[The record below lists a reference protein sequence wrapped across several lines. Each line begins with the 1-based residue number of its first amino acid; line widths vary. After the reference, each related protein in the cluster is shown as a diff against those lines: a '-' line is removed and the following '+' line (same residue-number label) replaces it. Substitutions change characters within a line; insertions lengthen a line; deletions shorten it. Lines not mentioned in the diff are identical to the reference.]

1 MTVQIHTPLADEVVE
16 TLRAGDEVEFT
27 GVLYIARDA
36 AHKRMAEL
44 IEEGKRLPFDP
55 KGQVIYYAGPTPPK
69 PGQVIGSVG
78 PTTSGRMD
86 PYTPMLLERG
96 LKGVIGK
103 GHRGQQV
110 RESLKANRA
119 VYFVALGGAGVLAA
133 LAFRSSE
140 VIAWDDLGP
149 EALRRV
155 EVEGFPAFVAYDVF
169 GGDIYSMDRK

>member
-1 MTVQIHTPLADEVVE
+1 MTVQIHTPLADEVVG

-155 EVEGFPAFVAYDVF
+155 EVEGFPAFVAYDVL